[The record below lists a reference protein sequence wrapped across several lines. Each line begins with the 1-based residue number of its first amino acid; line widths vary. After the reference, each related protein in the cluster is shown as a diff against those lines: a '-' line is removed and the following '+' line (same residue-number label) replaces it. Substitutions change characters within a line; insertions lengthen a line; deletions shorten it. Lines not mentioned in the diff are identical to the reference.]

1 MVTEMREQGKR
12 NRQRVAPLGA
22 VGGRMEE
29 QRVPDGSRWIGT
41 GSSITE
47 FQRHCPLPYPFN
59 KTSIKYRESIICPQ
73 IVICLKISMTMERF
87 MGKEQLVFPSISMK
101 DSNNIN

>member
-1 MVTEMREQGKR
+1 MVTEVREQGKR
-12 NRQRVAPLGA
+12 DRQRVAPLRPAGW
-22 VGGRMEE
+22 RMEG
-29 QRVPDGSRWIGT
+29 QRVPDCSRWVGT

-47 FQRHCPLPYPFN
+47 FRHCPLPYPFN
-59 KTSIKYRESIICPQ
+59 TTSIKYRESIICPQ

-87 MGKEQLVFPSISMK
+87 MGKEQLVFPSISVK